1 MPSHSSN
8 LPPNPPVGPGGV
20 VTGIAPRLETIVPP
34 LCWGAV
40 IAGAVAALALHL
52 LITLFGVGLGLQIVE
67 PATNPEGGEEFSI
80 GVGIAWSLSALLA
93 LWAGGWIAGRL
104 TPDANRGLG
113 GLHGFLVWSLATVV
127 TVIGLTT
134 GAGML
139 AGSVARITGSALG
152 NTAQAV
158 GMMAE
163 GTGAAL
169 GQATEGG
176 EGGGSMVDAFVEEL
190 MPDSGPTGAQAA
202 TLSARATREISASLL
217 RYFAQPGDQRAGE
230 ATDVL
235 VRSIARNTS
244 LKETEIRRKIDE
256 WVASYD
262 RIEEDLRA
270 VASRAEETAREAGE
284 TASDYVTQAAVWTFI
299 AFLVGA
305 IAAAWGGTTG
315 ARSRRAHDVGAPHAA

>member
-8 LPPNPPVGPGGV
+8 LPSNPPVGPGGV
-20 VTGIAPRLETIVPP
+20 VTGVAPRLETVVPP

-93 LWAGGWIAGRL
+93 LWVGGWIAGRL

-158 GMMAE
+158 GMVAE
-163 GTGAAL
+163 GTGNAL
-169 GQATEGG
+169 GEAA
-176 EGGGSMVDAFVEEL
+176 EGGGGMVDAFVEEL
-190 MPDSGPTGAQAA
+190 MPDSAPSGQEAAQ
-202 TLSARATREISASLL
+202 LSARATREISASLL
-217 RYFAQPGDQRAGE
+217 RFFAQPGDQRAGE
-230 ATDVL
+230 AKDVL
-235 VRSIARNTS
+235 VRSIARNTP
-244 LKETEIRRKIDE
+244 LQEAEIRRKVDE

-262 RIEEDLRA
+262 RIEEDMKA

-284 TASDYVTQAAVWTFI
+284 TASDYVTTAAVWTFI

-315 ARSRRAHDVGAPHAA
+315 ARSRRVHDAGAPHAA